1 VVKNRRGA
9 IRKSFVNLATTL
21 IKDWRILMKYYRQRA
36 VPHLIAFEDAT
47 IDIASHS

>member
-1 VVKNRRGA
+1 
-9 IRKSFVNLATTL
+9 
-21 IKDWRILMKYYRQRA
+21 MKYYRQRA